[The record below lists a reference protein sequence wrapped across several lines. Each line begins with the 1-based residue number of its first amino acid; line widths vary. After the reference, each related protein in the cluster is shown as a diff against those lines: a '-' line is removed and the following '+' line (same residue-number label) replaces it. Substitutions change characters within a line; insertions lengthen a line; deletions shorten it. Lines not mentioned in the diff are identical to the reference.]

1 MNPFLYDSDEDFKAA
16 NFHCNYEEY
25 QNMEDRAEE
34 AEGKI
39 AILEEAIEEI
49 NGILSDIK
57 SIKTQISK
65 DEALEMIERVVFEVI

>member
-1 MNPFLYDSDEDFKAA
+1 MNPYLFECDEDYKAA
-16 NFHCNYEEY
+16 TTHCNYEEY

-34 AEGKI
+34 AEGKV

-57 SIKTQISK
+57 NIKTQISK
-65 DEALEMIERVVFEVI
+65 DEALEMIERVVYEVI